1 MALDDILC
9 PSNVQAAIARISEEV
24 SGPSQEQ
31 HARLVTID
39 QELSDIRQR
48 QARVMEAYEKDA
60 YTVDDF
66 GWRMTPL
73 REAEADLKEKRAQA
87 ARDLSEQTTMASD
100 PQQVLEFVREVSAFM
115 GHSSPKDR
123 KQILKRFIKCVWLE
137 PGWGTVEYRIPLP
150 KDAKRP
156 QATELV
162 LALDEPVPPITRAAP
177 PKRAEGRTFEFSFA
191 LPGNTQSKKEAPPTP
206 TIPPPRKNPGPEKS
220 NNKPSGNAGTKAS
233 PKAGTAGNVREPNSN
248 LSSKDAPQV
257 RRESDRIRRQRP
269 ERNEYQRR
277 IAKEMRQKAKA
288 LGKCKSCPQPA
299 IPGQTRCPS
308 CAEKHRVSRRR
319 NDGQRRAMAMQSAT
333 TEKLGTLSLTQ

>member
-31 HARLVTID
+31 HARLVIID

-48 QARVMEAYEKDA
+48 QARVMEAYEKGA

-73 REAEADLKEKRAQA
+73 REAEADMKEKRAQA

-100 PQQVLEFVREVSAFM
+100 PQRVLEFVREVSAFM
-115 GHSSPKDR
+115 GNSSPKDR
-123 KQILKRFIKCVWLE
+123 KQMLKRFIKCVWIE

-177 PKRAEGRTFEFSFA
+177 
-191 LPGNTQSKKEAPPTP
+191 
-206 TIPPPRKNPGPEKS
+206 
-220 NNKPSGNAGTKAS
+220 
-233 PKAGTAGNVREPNSN
+233 
-248 LSSKDAPQV
+248 
-257 RRESDRIRRQRP
+257 
-269 ERNEYQRR
+269 
-277 IAKEMRQKAKA
+277 
-288 LGKCKSCPQPA
+288 
-299 IPGQTRCPS
+299 QTR
-308 CAEKHRVSRRR
+308 
-319 NDGQRRAMAMQSAT
+319 G
-333 TEKLGTLSLTQ
+333 

>member
-48 QARVMEAYEKDA
+48 QARVMEAYEKGA

-123 KQILKRFIKCVWLE
+123 NQMLKRFIKCVWIV

-162 LALDEPVPPITRAAP
+162 LALDEQVPPITRAAP
-177 PKRAEGRTFEFSFA
+177 H
-191 LPGNTQSKKEAPPTP
+191 
-206 TIPPPRKNPGPEKS
+206 
-220 NNKPSGNAGTKAS
+220 
-233 PKAGTAGNVREPNSN
+233 
-248 LSSKDAPQV
+248 
-257 RRESDRIRRQRP
+257 
-269 ERNEYQRR
+269 
-277 IAKEMRQKAKA
+277 
-288 LGKCKSCPQPA
+288 
-299 IPGQTRCPS
+299 TR
-308 CAEKHRVSRRR
+308 
-319 NDGQRRAMAMQSAT
+319 G
-333 TEKLGTLSLTQ
+333 